1 MQPWR
6 SETQEKGREW
16 EGEREMFKFK
26 SSLFILI
33 VKKTIKYK
41 HDLRNTLVACKN
53 KVYVLVDQFLFLWYV
68 QRRT

>member
-1 MQPWR
+1 
-6 SETQEKGREW
+6 
-16 EGEREMFKFK
+16 MFKFK